1 MWAPDWPS
9 RTHTHSVHS
18 HLLRLAA
25 AAWRRQEAHE
35 KACFAQAQ
43 AKPRK
48 THDAAA
54 ARLKGIGLEEIAV
67 AAPRSKRTAHSDPT
81 PPLPPDLAA
90 VGRSLAP
97 GLNLNP
103 PLRGPAESHTA
114 GHRRQRAPRH
124 AVPCVCARAQVQATD
139 WDAHARRHKRNA
151 LKESQE
157 LRATMAYNR
166 KLLRAQQA
174 SAAPMHSAL
183 PASRLPPTPT
193 PTPTPTHTHSHRN
206 TTPSDLPST
215 THTAAHPHTPHTLRM
230 PRSQPSRAGGHRH
243 LDPRPAARHDAR
255 RPQAVPALR
264 PQVQRRR
271 GRPAHPKVP
280 REPQQ
285 EIARPARAAAS
296 DVLCL
301 ALGMASSAL
310 RLRASGR
317 ARARAYCLLN

>member
-1 MWAPDWPS
+1 M
-9 RTHTHSVHS
+9 
-18 HLLRLAA
+18 
-25 AAWRRQEAHE
+25 
-35 KACFAQAQ
+35 
-43 AKPRK
+43 
-48 THDAAA
+48 
-54 ARLKGIGLEEIAV
+54 
-67 AAPRSKRTAHSDPT
+67 AAPRSKSTAHSDPT